1 MYRNQIFNLN
11 KLWRSVQEF
20 STSHSVYKDL
30 KNVKVAPQVDKKYAL
45 MKREDVER
53 HKAHSLETIKID
65 HKELISPITGV
76 PEEHIKGRL
85 VRIGLVTKNAM
96 QSGTDNTQSWQI
108 SFETR
113 ERWENPLMGWTSTG
127 DPLSNMQLQFTTKE
141 DAIAFCDKNGWEWF
155 VEKEKEQPEKVK
167 SYGFNFSWN
176 KRTRVSTK

>member
-65 HKELISPITGV
+65 HKVCLFSLGLNTKKLTNGRVSELTTPQGS
-76 PEEHIKGRL
+76 
-85 VRIGLVTKNAM
+85 
-96 QSGTDNTQSWQI
+96 S
-108 SFETR
+108 
-113 ERWENPLMGWTSTG
+113 TSTL
-127 DPLSNMQLQFTTKE
+127 PKKAT
-141 DAIAFCDKNGWEWF
+141 
-155 VEKEKEQPEKVK
+155 
-167 SYGFNFSWN
+167 
-176 KRTRVSTK
+176 